1 MSSEKSRYL
10 TKTRFVNGLACPKWL
25 WLALNAPERLPKEGE
40 ACQHRLDEGRRIGE
54 FARQRFPKGVL
65 IEAKIVE
72 ETVTRPTLPASE
84 RSTSRW
90 SGRSTGSPG
99 RGWRRP

>member
-1 MSSEKSRYL
+1 MFDGKFKYL
-10 TKTRFVNGLACPKWL
+10 TKALFVNGHECRKWL

-72 ETVTRPTLPASE
+72 ETVTRPTSPASE

-99 RGWRRP
+99 RGWRPP